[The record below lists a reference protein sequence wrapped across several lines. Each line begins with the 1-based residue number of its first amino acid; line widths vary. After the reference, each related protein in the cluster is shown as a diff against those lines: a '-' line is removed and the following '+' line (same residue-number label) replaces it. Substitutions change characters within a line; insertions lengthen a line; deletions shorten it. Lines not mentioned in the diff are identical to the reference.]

1 LPVDSPYP
9 IKDNRFGSVALNICF
24 YSIFRLFGM
33 HPESGGPMNLIWI
46 GLGLMMVFEG
56 IPYFCFP
63 NQIKQLARKLPEVE
77 NSVLRWIGLALM
89 LIGLTV
95 VYLARGAIQ
104 NH

>member
-1 LPVDSPYP
+1 
-9 IKDNRFGSVALNICF
+9 
-24 YSIFRLFGM
+24 M

>member
-1 LPVDSPYP
+1 
-9 IKDNRFGSVALNICF
+9 
-24 YSIFRLFGM
+24 
-33 HPESGGPMNLIWI
+33 MNLIWI
-46 GLGLMMVFEG
+46 CLGLVMVLEG

-95 VYLARGAIQ
+95 VYLAKGAIQ
-104 NH
+104 NN